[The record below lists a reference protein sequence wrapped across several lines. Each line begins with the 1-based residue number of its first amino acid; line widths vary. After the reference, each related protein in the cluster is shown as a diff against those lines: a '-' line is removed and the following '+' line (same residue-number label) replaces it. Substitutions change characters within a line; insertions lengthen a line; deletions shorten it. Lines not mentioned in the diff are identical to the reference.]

1 MQEQSHELKRVCEAL
16 FSQYDQTARAD
27 VERMQQL
34 LSPRAVSKS
43 SLSDTTAVYRH
54 SPEAK
59 KDCSVLVSA
68 HSTYI
73 TPSGQKW
80 FNIRSRDRAKNPWS
94 ATDAV
99 SKWFS
104 KATEITNDEL
114 SESNF
119 YTCIQEVY
127 NDRCQ
132 LGTGCAFIGG
142 SETEPLHF
150 IHVPMGTFAIAEDNK
165 HVVNTLVR
173 RFNYTAQ
180 QAADEWGFLNLP
192 EKVKDDYMEPS
203 RRYTE
208 KRTYVHLVRP
218 RRKAYKGMRDIPSNL
233 REYEGFYMDE
243 ESYTVIKEEGYFEFP
258 FLVTRFIR
266 GNDSPYGEPPGLT
279 VEPTI
284 RQLMKLER
292 LMDAMGEKAA
302 FPPILQL
309 AKQNMQVDMR
319 AGAINTID
327 PESARLGYPRELAS
341 QSRYD
346 AGLERINAKKEEIK
360 AAYFVDMLNAISVI
374 ERQMTATEINAR
386 EAEKVLAF
394 SPSFTLFIVDFQPAM
409 RRIMA
414 ILMRQE
420 KLPEDG
426 KPAELF
432 VKSPEGRLMMLNP
445 QVSYMGKI
453 AQAVERVQQR
463 GTNQVVEAAI
473 AFDQGTGTQTMTKLL
488 KPRVIMR
495 GWIEANGAPSDIMI
509 DDAEYEQMQAAE
521 QMAAQQQMDAMQ
533 QQQSMDTMATAAGA
547 IQQLQAARRK

>member
-34 LSPRAVSKS
+34 LSPRAVSKG

-180 QAADEWGFLNLP
+180 QAADEWGFLNLL
-192 EKVKDDYMEPS
+192 
-203 RRYTE
+203 RR
-208 KRTYVHLVRP
+208 
-218 RRKAYKGMRDIPSNL
+218 
-233 REYEGFYMDE
+233 
-243 ESYTVIKEEGYFEFP
+243 
-258 FLVTRFIR
+258 
-266 GNDSPYGEPPGLT
+266 
-279 VEPTI
+279 
-284 RQLMKLER
+284 
-292 LMDAMGEKAA
+292 
-302 FPPILQL
+302 
-309 AKQNMQVDMR
+309 
-319 AGAINTID
+319 
-327 PESARLGYPRELAS
+327 
-341 QSRYD
+341 
-346 AGLERINAKKEEIK
+346 
-360 AAYFVDMLNAISVI
+360 
-374 ERQMTATEINAR
+374 
-386 EAEKVLAF
+386 
-394 SPSFTLFIVDFQPAM
+394 
-409 RRIMA
+409 
-414 ILMRQE
+414 
-420 KLPEDG
+420 
-426 KPAELF
+426 
-432 VKSPEGRLMMLNP
+432 
-445 QVSYMGKI
+445 
-453 AQAVERVQQR
+453 
-463 GTNQVVEAAI
+463 
-473 AFDQGTGTQTMTKLL
+473 
-488 KPRVIMR
+488 
-495 GWIEANGAPSDIMI
+495 
-509 DDAEYEQMQAAE
+509 
-521 QMAAQQQMDAMQ
+521 
-533 QQQSMDTMATAAGA
+533 
-547 IQQLQAARRK
+547 